1 MHRSFDSS
9 KYTVDRV
16 LAAKDKSVTVLLP
29 AREVADTIGG
39 VLDVLVPLQRR
50 GLIDELVVIDSD
62 SSDGTADVARKKGAD
77 VYQRAEILT
86 RFGPSLGKGD
96 GIWRGLWKTS
106 GDIVVLMDTDTQ
118 NFGEH
123 FLLGLLGPLL
133 EDPSLQFVK
142 GAFRRPLLMGGIEV
156 PGEGGRVT
164 ELVARPL
171 INLYLPQLAGFIQP
185 LAGEVAAR
193 RSLLES
199 LPVPVGY
206 GVEIAMLIDAWR
218 KAGLDALGQVD
229 LGTRVDRPQTLE
241 ALSAMAYAVTA
252 TIMDRVAG
260 SEYLTKAKGRL
271 VIPKRDGLLTKD
283 VPLEERPPV
292 DSLEEENAAGM

>member
-9 KYTVDRV
+9 KYTVERV
-16 LAAKDKSVTVLLP
+16 LAAKDSTVTVLLP
-29 AREVADTIGG
+29 AREVAETIGG
-39 VLDVLVPLQRR
+39 VLDVLVPLKRR
-50 GLIDELVVIDSD
+50 GVIDELVVIDSD
-62 SSDGTADVARKKGAD
+62 SIDGTAGVARAKGAD
-77 VYQRAEILT
+77 VLQRAEILT

-142 GAFRRPLLMGGIEV
+142 GAFRRPLQMGGVEV

-171 INLYLPQLAGFIQP
+171 INLYLPRLAGFIQP

-193 RSLLES
+193 RPLLES
-199 LPVPVGY
+199 LPIPVGY

-218 KAGLDALGQVD
+218 RAGLDALGQVD
-229 LGTRVDRPQTLE
+229 LGTRVDRPQSLR
-241 ALSAMAYAVTA
+241 ALSTMAYAVTA

-260 SEYLTKAKGRL
+260 SENLTEPDGRM
-271 VIPKRDGLLTKD
+271 VAPGPDGLLTKD
-283 VPLEERPPV
+283 VPLEERPPL
-292 DSLEEENAAGM
+292 DSLDEESAAGM